1 MADIHERINSLR
13 EVHEVTRQLVI
24 EASTAYRA
32 DQLAG
37 YRAALAVAPNATSRW
52 VLQQLL
58 KNAEVAQAERRPLCD
73 DTGIPHLFL
82 ELGTGSALSG
92 AHFAAMVD
100 GVRDGLRSLPGR
112 AMGVFGE
119 AQQRVEQSAGLSDDP
134 SDVVPPALVVKPVE
148 GAKARLTVMMLGG
161 GPEIRSHTYR
171 VFHKRSLRTV
181 LDEVV
186 EWAVE
191 GMALLGCTPG
201 VLALGVGRTHYE
213 ATALMLEGMAHGDLR
228 VQDES
233 EQYVTDTVNDR
244 GCGPLGLGG
253 QPTVLGTFISIG
265 PQRASG
271 VRIVCLRP
279 GCCMDP
285 RRASAVFA

>member
-1 MADIHERINSLR
+1 MADVGKRMNSPE
-13 EVHEVTRQLVI
+13 EVRKVTGQLVI
-24 EASTAYRA
+24 EASTTYRA
-32 DQLAG
+32 DQLAA
-37 YRAALAVAPNATSRW
+37 YRAALAAVPDGTSRW

-58 KNAEVAQAERRPLCD
+58 ANAEVAKGERRPLCD

-100 GVRDGLRSLPGR
+100 GVRDGLRALPGR
-112 AMGVFGE
+112 AMGVLGE
-119 AQQRVEQSAGLSDDP
+119 AQQRVEQSAGLSSDP
-134 SDVVPPALVVKPVE
+134 SDIVAPALVVKPVE
-148 GAKARLTVMMLGG
+148 GSEARLTVLMLGG

-171 VFHKRSLRTV
+171 IFHQRSLRTV
-181 LDEVV
+181 LDGVV

-191 GMALLGCTPG
+191 GTALLGCTPG
-201 VLALGVGRTHYE
+201 VLALGIGRTHYE
-213 ATALMLEGMAHGDLR
+213 ATTLMLDGMAHGDLR
-228 VQDES
+228 VQDEF
-233 EQYVTDTVNDR
+233 EQYVTDRVNDR

-253 QPTVLGTFISIG
+253 QPTVLGTFIRIG

>member
-1 MADIHERINSLR
+1 MADVREGMNSLQ
-13 EVHEVTRQLVI
+13 EVREVTRQLVI
-24 EASTAYRA
+24 EASTVLRA
-32 DQLAG
+32 DQLAA
-37 YRAALAVAPNATSRW
+37 YRAALAAAPNATSRW

-58 KNAEVAQAERRPLCD
+58 ENAEVAQAERRPLCD

-82 ELGTGSALSG
+82 ELGTASALG
-92 AHFAAMVD
+92 GEHFAAMVD

-112 AMGVFGE
+112 AMGVLGQ

-134 SDVVPPALVVKPVE
+134 ADVVTPPLVVKPVE
-148 GAKARLTVMMLGG
+148 GTEARLTVLMLGG
-161 GPEIRSHTYR
+161 GPEIRSRTYR

-181 LDEVV
+181 LNEVV

-191 GMALLGCTPG
+191 GTALLGCTPG

-213 ATALMLEGMAHGDLR
+213 AATLMLEGMAHGDLR
-228 VQDES
+228 VQDEF
-233 EQYVTDTVNDR
+233 EQYVTNRVNAR

-253 QPTVLGTFISIG
+253 QPTVLSTFIRIG